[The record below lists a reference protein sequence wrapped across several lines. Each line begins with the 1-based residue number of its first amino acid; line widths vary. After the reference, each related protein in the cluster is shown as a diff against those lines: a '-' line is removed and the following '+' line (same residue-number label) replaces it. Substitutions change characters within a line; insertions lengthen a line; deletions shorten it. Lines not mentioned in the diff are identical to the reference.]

1 MAYGDSTRAIRA
13 VDVPAVPGGPV
24 MPLPVP
30 AATFHLSA
38 DEEMPADVL
47 GRSCDHHPGAIRATL
62 HRHAQPS
69 SKRGDRFVL
78 VVEHLE
84 HRQQVCDLKHVVHL
98 G

>member
-38 DEEMPADVL
+38 D
-47 GRSCDHHPGAIRATL
+47 
-62 HRHAQPS
+62 
-69 SKRGDRFVL
+69 
-78 VVEHLE
+78 
-84 HRQQVCDLKHVVHL
+84 
-98 G
+98 